1 MWAFREAL
9 KVLDAGISTIYMAD
23 MDGYHPIH
31 NKEELVQYY
40 GWDMGSEE
48 GDVTVIKHSVSCCRC
63 GNSELLEFQN
73 ASDFIYFDD
82 NMKELGW
89 EKDKYGRWFCDECSY
104 KGGDD

>member
-1 MWAFREAL
+1 MTYPVITL
-9 KVLDAGISTIYMAD
+9 HHYVH
-23 MDGYHPIH
+23 GYITDDDPT
-31 NKEELVQYY
+31 KFTWKLYY
-40 GWDMGSEE
+40 GVDYSSQE
-48 GDVTVIKHSVSCCRC
+48 DITVIKHSVSCCRC
-63 GNSELLEFQN
+63 GNNELLEFQN